1 MATPSTAYTTIS
13 VLESTDSAQ
22 SVELSIQRE
31 YTITHT
37 GLTKAGAA
45 GLEPVML
52 SLATAAFSYAGGND
66 QYILQRGD
74 SVIIGPMVGTL
85 YYIAHDTTS
94 GLPTLCL
101 APSSHQYGDF

>member
-74 SVIIGPMVGTL
+74 SVIIGPMV
-85 YYIAHDTTS
+85 DTPQLAACRPCVWPPARTNMETS
-94 GLPTLCL
+94 NG
-101 APSSHQYGDF
+101 G